1 MDVLSG
7 HSDFV
12 EMREPYS
19 KDSCLTAD
27 MLGSD
32 SYGCGDNYVFFLMA
46 VFFFDEVV
54 DHCGKHV
61 FSCHSL
67 VCVLTGCVCHETYK

>member
-32 SYGCGDNYVFFLMA
+32 SYGCGDNYVFF
-46 VFFFDEVV
+46 F
-54 DHCGKHV
+54 
-61 FSCHSL
+61 
-67 VCVLTGCVCHETYK
+67 